1 MLTSI
6 LYNFPIDFLVQEDD
20 FIVILLFY
28 FCINIVI
35 FVPAIVYKM
44 GTETQ
49 IVVGRL
55 KGHIEQIISKY
66 ELALSENASLKG
78 QLHDVLEELEEKNSR
93 IKDLEQK
100 VEQMQLAD
108 VFAASSDD
116 VKEAKKRIGKIVRE
130 IDKCIS
136 MLND

>member
-1 MLTSI
+1 
-6 LYNFPIDFLVQEDD
+6 
-20 FIVILLFY
+20 
-28 FCINIVI
+28 
-35 FVPAIVYKM
+35 M

-49 IVVGRL
+49 IVVGKL

-66 ELALSENASLKG
+66 ELALSENISLKE
-78 QLHDVLEELEEKNSR
+78 QLQKVLEELELKNSR

-108 VFAASSDD
+108 VFTASSDD
-116 VKEAKKRIGKIVRE
+116 VKEAKKRIGKIVKE